1 MSIERLPVRY
11 REIHTGQPLISVTQ
25 VLTLAGRID
34 ARWFTEESR
43 WRGTMV
49 HHLTEQLDRSE
60 PMDEIPQALEP
71 YMDAYWL
78 FKQVCRPVY
87 SEIELELQDSAMGL
101 GGRLDR
107 IVVSL
112 FGDVAPGILDIK
124 TGPPEEWHGR
134 QLAAYNRMLP
144 TGDRWGLY
152 LKKNG
157 SYRLKQYTDP
167 EDDRRFM
174 FDLAATQGRVEAS
187 GDFWV
192 AAA

>member
-1 MSIERLPVRY
+1 MTSERLPVRY
-11 REIHTGQPLISVTQ
+11 REVFTGTPLISVTQ
-25 VLTLAGRID
+25 VLTLNGRID
-34 ARWFTEESR
+34 GRWFTEESR

-49 HHLTEQLDRSE
+49 HHLTEQLDRCE
-60 PMDEIPQALEP
+60 EMDEIPAALEG
-71 YMDAYWL
+71 YMDAYWR
-78 FKQVCRPVY
+78 FKEVCRPVY
-87 SEIELELQDSAMGL
+87 SHVELEVQDSALAL

-112 FGDVAPGILDIK
+112 FGEPLSGILDIK
-124 TGPPEEWHGR
+124 TGPPEPWHGQ

-144 TGDRWGLY
+144 TGTRWGLY

-157 SYRLKQYTDP
+157 KYRLKQYTDP

-174 FDLAATQGRVEAS
+174 FDLAATHGRIEAS
-187 GDFWV
+187 GDFWI